1 MEVDTLVDMHPYKL
15 LVVLAKTIA
24 DALTRVEVEAPVKSE
39 ADTLAGVKAFPDL
52 DTLNKVE
59 AKAVVNTQAF
69 TFRQV

>member
-1 MEVDTLVDMHPYKL
+1 M
-15 LVVLAKTIA
+15 VVAKTIA
-24 DALTRVEVEAPVKSE
+24 DALSHVGVEAPVKTE

-59 AKAVVNTQAF
+59 AKAVVNTQAC